1 MKKSIF
7 NKYSLEQSLELLHKV
22 FSPSVISM
30 MFVFLNKNCVL
41 FASLSSS
48 GTQADES
55 VVEIAGLEW
64 GG

>member
-7 NKYSLEQSLELLHKV
+7 NKYSLEQSLELLRKV

-41 FASLSSS
+41 FTSLSSS